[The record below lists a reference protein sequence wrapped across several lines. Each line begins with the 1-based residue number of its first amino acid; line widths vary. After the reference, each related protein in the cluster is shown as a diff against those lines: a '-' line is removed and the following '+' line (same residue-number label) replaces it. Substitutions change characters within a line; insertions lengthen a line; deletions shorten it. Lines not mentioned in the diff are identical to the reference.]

1 MKTTRRY
8 FFFGSV
14 LAGAIPAAGFGS
26 AASLQRLG
34 YKSPNEKLN
43 IASIGA
49 GGKAASDIRAC
60 AQTENIVA
68 LCDVDDKRAEGIY
81 NQFANAPKFR
91 DFRLM
96 LEKQNDIDAVI
107 VTIPDHMHA
116 AAALVAMELGK
127 HVYVRSRSLT
137 PFGNAAS

>member
-1 MKTTRRY
+1 M
-8 FFFGSV
+8 
-14 LAGAIPAAGFGS
+14 AGAIPAGGFGS
-26 AASLQRLG
+26 VASLKRIG

-81 NQFANAPKFR
+81 NQFPNAPKFR
-91 DFRLM
+91 DFRV
-96 LEKQNDIDAVI
+96 DAGE
-107 VTIPDHMHA
+107 A
-116 AAALVAMELGK
+116 ER
-127 HVYVRSRSLT
+127 Y
-137 PFGNAAS
+137 